1 MTTLKV
7 TTTEN
12 GEVIAL
18 PKGILAKLGLKNGD
32 RLVIDETAEGLTL
45 RSESVEEI
53 QLSILNKIVTDD
65 GDLLRRLAE

>member
-18 PKGILAKLGLKNGD
+18 PKEILAKLGLQNGD
-32 RLVIDETAEGLTL
+32 RLVIDETTEGLTF
-45 RSESVEEI
+45 RSESAEEI
-53 QLSILNKIVTDD
+53 QLAILNKVVTDD
-65 GDLLRRLAE
+65 GDLVSRLAE

>member
-1 MTTLKV
+1 MATLKV

-18 PKGILAKLGLKNGD
+18 PKEILAKLGLKNGD
-32 RLVIDETAEGLTL
+32 RLVIDETAEGLTF
-45 RSESVEEI
+45 RSESAEEI
-53 QLSILNKIVTDD
+53 QLAILNKIVTDD

>member
-7 TTTEN
+7 MTTEI

-18 PKGILAKLGLKNGD
+18 PKEILAKLGLKNGD
-32 RLVIDETAEGLTL
+32 RLVIDETAEGLTF
-45 RSESVEEI
+45 RSESAEEI
-53 QLSILNKIVTDD
+53 QLAILNKIVTDD

>member
-18 PKGILAKLGLKNGD
+18 PIEILAKLGLKNCD
-32 RLVIDETAEGLTL
+32 RLVIDVTAEGLSF
-45 RSESVEEI
+45 R
-53 QLSILNKIVTDD
+53 
-65 GDLLRRLAE
+65 